1 MANQRDVI
9 EKIRANCEFFSDF
22 TDAQILSVLRVVEL
36 DKYAKGEVI
45 FKKNDPADNFFVI
58 IEGSVEIFVDR
69 DGRRR
74 SLATLRE
81 GQVFGEMGILYGH
94 ARNASATAIADSVL
108 FNISEKIFEN
118 NPDHKLLGKIYKGL
132 ARIVAKRAGDL
143 IRTQRDDFMGQL

>member
-1 MANQRDVI
+1 MLSMLKVI
-9 EKIRANCEFFSDF
+9 
-22 TDAQILSVLRVVEL
+22 EL
-36 DKYAKGEVI
+36 DKYRKGENI
-45 FKKNDPADNFFVI
+45 FKKSDPADNFFVI
-58 IEGSVEIFVDR
+58 IEGSVEIYVDR

-74 SLATLRE
+74 TLATLRD

-94 ARNASATAIADSVL
+94 ARNASATAVADSML

-118 NPDHKLLGKIYKGL
+118 TADYQLLGKIYKGL

>member
-1 MANQRDVI
+1 MENQRNLID
-9 EKIRANCEFFSDF
+9 KIRANCEFFSDF
-22 TDAQILSVLRVVEL
+22 TDAQMLSMLKVIEL
-36 DKYAKGEVI
+36 DKYQKGENI

-58 IEGSVEIFVDR
+58 IEGSVEIYVDR

-74 SLATLRE
+74 SLAMLRD

-94 ARNASATAIADSVL
+94 ARNASATAATDSVL

-118 NPDHKLLGKIYKGL
+118 KADYQLLGKIYKGL

-143 IRTQRDDFMGQL
+143 IRTQRDDFIGSL